1 MVPGRGGAFPASRH
15 PLPSSAAARTRERRE
30 GESLTS
36 DTAVARQEAS
46 GTDGE
51 HVSRPRLA
59 DNVSVRP
66 PIGAD
71 APWIIQRGEQYLR
84 VGADLA
90 RLAQAADGT
99 RGHEELA
106 AVLGARWTTAVVD
119 AGVRR
124 LVAAKVFHGGGMD
137 RGSPR
142 RLPRLKVVPPLTVQL
157 TVVHPQR
164 LLSGVLPAIALLGLK
179 RWGVIGALLAAGGL
193 AALAGLGP
201 ELAGV
206 LGRPLPLSVYVGVV
220 VAMLVA
226 SALHELAHAA
236 VLAHYGGRPNRM
248 GVMLF
253 YLSPAF
259 FCDVSDGWRLPRNE
273 QRVRVALAG
282 IAAQWVIAGA
292 AALAALVP
300 PPGRW
305 QDGLLLFA
313 AAGYLAG
320 TINLLPVVRLDG
332 YLALMSH
339 LDIPHLRDLAM
350 ADARHRIARL
360 LYGSRYRPELA
371 QRRWGVAFGL
381 ACMAAPLFIVI
392 PALGNFASLLQRTGT
407 AGAVLMV
414 CASGYLLWLLVR
426 GAVRT
431 AVEARTAGAP
441 RWRIALS
448 AAAACALLSVRVPCT
463 VAGGYTVRDGGQV
476 ELLLPSSVDRSAVR
490 AGTAVHLYRAGLA
503 GHTTTGEAVIGS
515 ERSTATTAPL
525 SAFVPV
531 AGTTLSLPAVAYPL
545 DTTGPPSDRTGNARL
560 TTGRS
565 PLARWLYDTYL
576 APCWR

>member
-1 MVPGRGGAFPASRH
+1 M
-15 PLPSSAAARTRERRE
+15 
-30 GESLTS
+30 TS
-36 DTAVARQEAS
+36 DTAVAPQEGS

-51 HVSRPRLA
+51 HISRPRLA
-59 DNVSVRP
+59 DNVSVHP
-66 PIGAD
+66 PTGAD
-71 APWIIQRGEQYLR
+71 APWIIQRGEHYLR

-99 RGHEELA
+99 RGHRELA
-106 AVLGARWTTAVVD
+106 ALLGPRWTPAVVD
-119 AGVRR
+119 TAVRR
-124 LVAAKVFHGGGMD
+124 LVAAKVFHGGDPD
-137 RGSPR
+137 RGAPR
-142 RLPRLKVVPPLTVQL
+142 RVPRLRVVPPLTVQL

-164 LLSGVLPAIALLGLK
+164 LLSGVLPAMALLGLK
-179 RWGVIGALLAAGGL
+179 RWGAVGALLAAGGL
-193 AALAGLGP
+193 AALAALGP
-201 ELAGV
+201 ELSDV
-206 LGRPLPLSVYVGVV
+206 LGRPLPPSVYAGVV
-220 VAMLVA
+220 AAMLVA

-236 VLAHYGGRPNRM
+236 VLAYYGGRPSRM

-282 IAAQWVIAGA
+282 IATQWVIAGS

-313 AAGYLAG
+313 TACYFAG
-320 TINLLPVVRLDG
+320 TFNLLPVVRMDG
-332 YLALMSH
+332 YLALMGH

-360 LYGSRYRPELA
+360 LYGGRHRPELP
-371 QRRWGVAFGL
+371 QLRWAVAFGL
-381 ACMAAPLFIVI
+381 ACMAAPVFIVV
-392 PALGNFASLLQRTGT
+392 PALGTFASLLQRMGT

-414 CASGYLLWLLVR
+414 CASGYLMWLLVR

-448 AAAACALLSVRVPCT
+448 ATALAAAVVCALLFVRIPYT
-463 VAGGYTVRDGGQV
+463 VAGGYAVRDGGQV
-476 ELLLPSSVDRSAVR
+476 ELLLPSSADRSAVH
-490 AGTAVHLYRAGLA
+490 AGGAVHLYRAGLV
-503 GHTTTGEAVIGS
+503 GHATTGEAVIGS

-525 SAFVPV
+525 SALLPV
-531 AGTTLSLPAVAYPL
+531 TGTTLSLPAAAYPL
-545 DTTGPPSDRTGNARL
+545 VTTRPPSDPTGSARL
-560 TTGRS
+560 TLGKR
-565 PLARWLYDTYL
+565 PLAHWLYDTYL

>member
-1 MVPGRGGAFPASRH
+1 M
-15 PLPSSAAARTRERRE
+15 
-30 GESLTS
+30 TS
-36 DTAVARQEAS
+36 DTALAPQEAD
-46 GTDGE
+46 GPGGE
-51 HVSRPRLA
+51 HIRRPRLA
-59 DNVSVRP
+59 DRVSVHP
-66 PIGAD
+66 PIGRD
-71 APWIIQRGEQYLR
+71 APWIIERGGSYLR

-106 AVLGARWTTAVVD
+106 AVLGPRWTPALVDTA
-119 AGVRR
+119 VRR
-124 LVAAKVFHGGGMD
+124 LVTAKVFHGGATD
-137 RGSPR
+137 RDAPR
-142 RLPRLKVVPPLTVQL
+142 RVPRVKIVPPLTVQL

-164 LLSGVLPAIALLGLK
+164 LLSGVLPAMALLGLK

-193 AALAGLGP
+193 AALAGLAP
-201 ELAGV
+201 ELSGV
-206 LGRPLPLSVYVGVV
+206 LGRPLPPSVYAGVF
-220 VAMLVA
+220 VAMLLA
-226 SALHELAHAA
+226 SALHELSHAA
-236 VLAHYGGRPNRM
+236 VLAYYGGRPSRM

-259 FCDVSDGWRLPRNE
+259 FCDVSDGWRLPGNE

-282 IAAQWVIAGA
+282 IATQWVVAGS

-313 AAGYLAG
+313 ATCYLGGA
-320 TINLLPVVRLDG
+320 INLLPAVRLDG

-339 LDIPHLRDLAM
+339 LDIPHLRDRAM
-350 ADARHRIARL
+350 TDARHRIARL
-360 LYGSRYRPELA
+360 LYGGRYRPELP
-371 QRRWGVAFGL
+371 RLRWAVPFGL
-381 ACMAAPLFIVI
+381 ACMAAPVFIVI
-392 PALGNFASLLQRTGT
+392 PTLGTFASLLQRTGIT
-407 AGAVLMV
+407 GAVLML
-414 CASGYLLWLLVR
+414 CASGYLTWLLVR

-431 AVEARTAGAP
+431 AGAARAAGAA

-448 AAAACALLSVRVPCT
+448 ATALTAAVVCALLFVRVPWT
-463 VAGGYTVRDGGQV
+463 VAGGYTVRDDGRV
-476 ELLLPSSVDRSAVR
+476 ELLLPPEADRSALH
-490 AGTAVHLYRAGLA
+490 AGTAVHLYRAGLT
-503 GHTTTGEAVIGS
+503 GHTPTGEAVLGS

-531 AGTTLSLPAVAYPL
+531 SGTRLTLPAAAYPL
-545 DTTGPPSDRTGNARL
+545 TTAEPPAERTGSARL
-560 TTGRS
+560 TLGER

>member
-1 MVPGRGGAFPASRH
+1 M
-15 PLPSSAAARTRERRE
+15 
-30 GESLTS
+30 TS
-36 DTAVARQEAS
+36 DTAVAPQEGN
-46 GTDGE
+46 GTDSE
-51 HVSRPRLA
+51 HISRPRLA
-59 DNVSVRP
+59 DNVFVRP
-66 PIGAD
+66 PTGAD
-71 APWIIQRGEQYLR
+71 APWIIQRGERYLR

-90 RLAQAADGT
+90 RLARAADGT

-106 AVLGARWTTAVVD
+106 AVLGPRWTTAVVD
-119 AGVRR
+119 TAVRR
-124 LVAAKVFHGGGMD
+124 LVAAKVFHGGD
-137 RGSPR
+137 PSRSAPR
-142 RLPRLKVVPPLTVQL
+142 RVPRLKVVPPLTVQL

-164 LLSGVLPAIALLGLK
+164 LLSGVIPAMALLGLK

-193 AALAGLGP
+193 AALSALGP

-206 LGRPLPLSVYVGVV
+206 LGRPLPLSVYAGVIG
-220 VAMLVA
+220 AMLVA

-236 VLAHYGGRPNRM
+236 VLAYYGGRPSRM

-282 IAAQWVIAGA
+282 IATQWVIAGS

-320 TINLLPVVRLDG
+320 TLNLLPVVRLDG

-360 LYGSRYRPELA
+360 LYGGRYRPELP
-371 QRRWGVAFGL
+371 QLRWAVPFGL

-407 AGAVLMV
+407 AGAILMV
-414 CASGYLLWLLVR
+414 CAAGYLLWLLVR

-441 RWRIALS
+441 RWRIVLSVTALT
-448 AAAACALLSVRVPCT
+448 AAVVCALLFVRVPST
-463 VAGGYTVRDGGQV
+463 VAGGYTVRDGGQL

-490 AGTAVHLYRAGLA
+490 AGTAVQLYRAGLT
-503 GHTTTGEAVIGS
+503 GHTVTGEAVIGS
-515 ERSTATTAPL
+515 ERGTATTAPL

-545 DTTGPPSDRTGNARL
+545 VSTRPPSDRTGNARL
-560 TTGRS
+560 TTGER
-565 PLARWLYDTYL
+565 PLAHWLYDTYL

>member
-1 MVPGRGGAFPASRH
+1 M
-15 PLPSSAAARTRERRE
+15 
-30 GESLTS
+30 TS
-36 DTAVARQEAS
+36 DTAVAPQEGN
-46 GTDGE
+46 GTGGE
-51 HVSRPRLA
+51 YVSRPRLA
-59 DNVSVRP
+59 DDVFVHP
-66 PIGAD
+66 PISVD
-71 APWIIQRGEQYLR
+71 APWIIQRGEHYLR

-106 AVLGARWTTAVVD
+106 AVLGARWTTAAVD
-119 AGVRR
+119 TGVRK
-124 LVAAKVFHGGGMD
+124 LVAAKVFHGGADMH
-137 RGSPR
+137 RSAPR

-164 LLSGVLPAIALLGLK
+164 LLSGVLPAMALLGLK

-201 ELAGV
+201 ELSGL
-206 LGRPLPLSVYVGVV
+206 LGRPLPLSVYAGVI

-226 SALHELAHAA
+226 SALHELSHAA
-236 VLAHYGGRPNRM
+236 VLAYYGGRPSRM

-259 FCDVSDGWRLPRNE
+259 FCDVSDGWRLSRNE
-273 QRVRVALAG
+273 QRVRVSLAG
-282 IAAQWVIAGA
+282 IATQWVIAGS

-313 AAGYLAG
+313 TACYLGG
-320 TINLLPVVRLDG
+320 TVNLLPVVRLDG

-339 LDIPHLRDLAM
+339 LDIPHLRDRAM

-360 LYGSRYRPELA
+360 LYGGRYRPELP
-371 QRRWGVAFGL
+371 QLRWAVAFGL

-392 PALGNFASLLQRTGT
+392 PALGNFASLLQRMGT
-407 AGAVLMV
+407 AGAILMV
-414 CASGYLLWLLVR
+414 CASGYLIWLLVR
-426 GAVRT
+426 GVVRT
-431 AVEARTAGAP
+431 AVEARTAGAT

-448 AAAACALLSVRVPCT
+448 ATAVTAAVVCALLFVRIPCT

-476 ELLLPSSVDRSAVR
+476 ELLLPSSVDRSVIH
-490 AGTAVHLYRAGLA
+490 AGTAVHLYRAGLM
-503 GHTTTGEAVIGS
+503 GRTTTGEAVIGS

-525 SAFVPV
+525 SAFAPV
-531 AGTTLSLPAVAYPL
+531 TSTTLSLPAAAYPL
-545 DTTGPPSDRTGNARL
+545 ITTRPPSDRTGNAQ
-560 TTGRS
+560 
-565 PLARWLYDTYL
+565 LALGKSTLAHWLYDTYL